1 MAMAPV
7 LMKGKVFKISIT
19 NSPSNEYV
27 KLSNELSDTN
37 KHNSELEGKQQLALV
52 DYGKLFAKY
61 KEQENCVVM
70 TTTARCRAA
79 RSKRRTYRN
88 TELRRKLELAKN
100 FVQTFN
106 ILGYKRK
113 FELSSSNLS
122 SSDFEEECLL
132 AFAPF

>member
-19 NSPSNEYV
+19 NSPSDEYV
-27 KLSNELSDTN
+27 KLSNELSDAN

-70 TTTARCRAA
+70 TTTARCKAA

-100 FVQTFN
+100 FVQTFKS
-106 ILGYKRK
+106 IFLDTK
-113 FELSSSNLS
+113 ESSSCPAAICPAAILRRNVY
-122 SSDFEEECLL
+122 
-132 AFAPF
+132 